1 MTMMVG
7 ESGQKKNGAIYRYYK
22 CASAK
27 RKKGCDKKAIR
38 KEWIEDYV
46 INKLLSILD
55 DSDVLND
62 IANANCLSFVCSI
75 YFSKRSSFDERFSF
89 YAAAKMKIHFTIPH

>member
-1 MTMMVG
+1 MTMMVR
-7 ESGQKKNGAIYRYYK
+7 ESGQKKNCAIYRYYK

-27 RKKGCDKKAIR
+27 RKKGCNKKAIR

-62 IANANCLSFVCSI
+62 MADMLIVFRSFAVYIFQSVHPSMSV
-75 YFSKRSSFDERFSF
+75 F
-89 YAAAKMKIHFTIPH
+89 HFMQPQR